1 MPYCFNPFTGT
12 FDLVGSGAAVTLTA
26 SQVAFGSSTNEVTSS
41 EDFTYDSTTKKATIE
56 GLLETVTCGD
66 VSGASISLVDTGNG
80 YSGES
85 YTYNFKI
92 YAYKSVG
99 GTRVYSDTGFY
110 ISQYL
115 NLGETY
121 REFLFTITPVSGA
134 SGYVLVRSYDEGGT
148 NPAADTYIYY
158 KDITTATYQDGS
170 YSYTNNGVEYN
181 PTPTSLDFYDAP
193 LVLNNDAPYTTK
205 SFDLLEF
212 GQGLKLQWQSANDYL
227 AFFDENDA
235 LQTLRANIS
244 ASTLTATTA
253 TLTSFSGAMT
263 SGSIAS
269 AVTKPITATTF
280 DGFQPVALSSLFN
293 TNTQYAGNNSL
304 NVNPSRKTITINSG
318 ATEIGAGVSGTML
331 SIIANTAYA
340 AVAMRAGSAGGLHF
354 FQIQDSSA
362 TVKAVFRD
370 DGNALF
376 GSTNYS
382 NYGRAT
388 FIDGG
393 FAGSPASGQLSTLAY
408 YAQDD
413 ANVYGWGVGNRTY
426 DINWQKVDVACQAL
440 NTGGG
445 WIGTLEEKPIDI
457 RVNKTQ
463 KAFEADSAASA
474 TKIGFYGATT
484 ITKPTVT
491 GSRGGN
497 AALASLCTA
506 LANLGLITNSTS

>member
-1 MPYCFNPFTGT
+1 M
-12 FDLVGSGAAVTLTA
+12 
-26 SQVAFGSSTNEVTSS
+26 
-41 EDFTYDSTTKKATIE
+41 
-56 GLLETVTCGD
+56 
-66 VSGASISLVDTGNG
+66 
-80 YSGES
+80 
-85 YTYNFKI
+85 
-92 YAYKSVG
+92 
-99 GTRVYSDTGFY
+99 
-110 ISQYL
+110 